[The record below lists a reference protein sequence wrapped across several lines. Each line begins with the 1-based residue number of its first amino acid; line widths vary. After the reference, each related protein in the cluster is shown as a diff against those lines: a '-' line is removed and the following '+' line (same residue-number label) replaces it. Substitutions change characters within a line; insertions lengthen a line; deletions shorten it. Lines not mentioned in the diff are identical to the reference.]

1 MFNSLLILI
10 FTFLGA
16 AAGFNL
22 KKAVSGVEKITDVIR
37 NHFLYYGLFLYALA
51 ACINILVLRQLSYTV
66 VLPLTAITYIWSL
79 LLAYY
84 FLEEKITILKIIG
97 VLLIMTGSILI
108 AMTSV

>member
-1 MFNSLLILI
+1 MYSYLLILI

-16 AAGFNL
+16 IAGYNL
-22 KKAVSGVEKITDVIR
+22 KKAISGVEKITDVVK
-37 NHFLYYGLFLYALA
+37 HPFLYYGLFLYTIA
-51 ACINILVLRQLSYTV
+51 AAVNILVLSKLSYTV

-97 VLLIMTGSILI
+97 VLLIIMGSLLI
-108 AMTSV
+108 AITSG